1 MASTEA
7 MGPAEVHPNAD
18 DLLRHARWVRR
29 MAGALLRD
37 EAAAEDLVQDTWLAA
52 LTRAPGTGRLRPWL
66 RQVAR
71 NFARQHHRGKA
82 RRVARE
88 ATARAPEGP
97 EAPDEFAARLEAEQR
112 LTRALAELAEPY
124 RSTLMLR
131 YYEDLEPAAIAARLD
146 LPGGTVRWRLARA
159 LELLRERLDQAH
171 DGDRRAW
178 SLALAPLARL
188 ELATGA
194 GTLGAATILSGVF
207 AMNVL
212 KLSVAAAAVLVVGL
226 SLTGVLPGFSPFAR
240 REAPLA
246 VGFRPLTLEAVAA
259 AEPDTQP
266 VPQPLATER
275 VALTGSTA
283 LESVPAAAETSLA
296 RLDARLFGRSGA
308 LAGARLVVR
317 HGGARHEALSASS
330 DGLAAVDFPLAEGRA
345 LVRFE
350 LAALGYA
357 SEERSAVCAAG
368 ETTHLGR
375 IELVPGGAV
384 SGRVVDERGVPL
396 AGARLSL
403 GSLDA
408 PYPRLE
414 LLRLEVAGDSVPAC
428 TSESDGRFFLR
439 GVPAGM
445 VRVWAHAEGRL
456 ASYTPP
462 LEVRAGQESTGV
474 ELTLVPLA
482 PENRLHGIVLAPDGT
497 GVPHA
502 ELEFRHAM
510 DGGDSVRSGS
520 TTADAEGRFEFR
532 LPPDTL
538 SWVTASDP
546 AGRYGPASASE
557 LANGAQELV
566 LTLREV
572 RRVELVVTG
581 RGAEPVETFALELL
595 SAGGETRLGG
605 LARGEH
611 AEGRAL
617 FVLPEQPFLAR
628 VHAAGHRT
636 RELGPLEPGRVGAE
650 LACALEPVVGLAGV
664 VTRAGAPVAGVR
676 VRLLEEV
683 SVDTELTARGYRLVL
698 WPEAR
703 DEAVSDAEGRFLL
716 TPPAAGGYFVR
727 AEPLGSAP
735 TVVGPVAVGDELGG
749 PPLEL
754 VLGEGGAIEGRVKL
768 ARGADPEGAIV
779 GLTRGDGDERTQR
792 VGSDG
797 RFRFEALVPGPWRVE
812 LCSAELFGPIRGISS
827 TRNPRVEPFELD
839 ANCVVR
845 EGETT
850 YVDVGDEAGD
860 ALTFEGTL
868 TLDERPAV
876 GWSAHLGPA
885 GKLDLEGEGWTPLD
899 SDGHFTLRAR
909 APGAY
914 RLTLRRQGG
923 EFQEQSVFEDLELTG
938 SDAPWERA
946 LNTGKL
952 QLAGV
957 GWDGEGPPPAV
968 HLWRGSGQL
977 FALTVG
983 VGDSGRALEV
993 PAGPG
998 RLVAPSESMD
1008 LESWKLLRE
1017 VDVPRVGLLRVELE
1031 SDGGR

>member
-1 MASTEA
+1 MST
-7 MGPAEVHPNAD
+7 AD
-18 DLLRHARWVRR
+18 GIPTGDELARHARWIRGL
-29 MAGALLRD
+29 AGALLRD
-37 EAAAEDLVQDTWLAA
+37 EAAADDLAQDTWLAA
-52 LTRAPGTGRLRPWL
+52 LQHAPGVVRLRPWL

-71 NFARQHHRGKA
+71 NFARQHQRGSV
-82 RRVARE
+82 RRAARE
-88 ATARAPEGP
+88 SLARTPAEPEGP
-97 EAPDEFAARLEAEQR
+97 ADYAERLEAEQR
-112 LTRALAELAEPY
+112 LTRALAALEEPF

-131 YYEDLEPAAIAARLD
+131 YYEELEPAEIARRQG

-159 LELLRERLDQAH
+159 HELLRERLDEAH
-171 DGDRRAW
+171 GGDRRAW

-188 ELATGA
+188 DLAAGA
-194 GTLGAATILSGVF
+194 GALGAASILSGVF

-226 SLTGVLPGFSPFAR
+226 SLAGVVPGFSPFAR

-246 VGFRPLTLEAVAA
+246 VGFRPLQLSVPEAAGPASESQAPAA
-259 AEPDTQP
+259 G
-266 VPQPLATER
+266 TER
-275 VALTGSTA
+275 VVLAGNAEEREL
-283 LESVPAAAETSLA
+283 PAAPELGLA
-296 RLDARLFGRSGA
+296 TLDARFVARGRPLS
-308 LAGARLVVR
+308 GARLSVR
-317 HGGARHEALSASS
+317 LGGAAFDAVSTGPE
-330 DGLAAVDFPLAEGRA
+330 GLASVRFPLDEPRA
-345 LVRFE
+345 LVSFE
-350 LAALGYA
+350 LSALGYA
-357 SEERSAVCAAG
+357 SEQRSAVCAAG

-396 AGARLSL
+396 ADARLAL
-403 GSLDA
+403 GSLDE
-408 PYPRLE
+408 PYPMLELSRLE
-414 LLRLEVAGDSVPAC
+414 PAGNSVPSC
-428 TSESDGRFFLR
+428 TSGADGRFFLA

-445 VRVWAHAEGRL
+445 VRLWAHAEGRL

-474 ELTLVPLA
+474 ELTLAPIA

-532 LPPDTL
+532 LPPDTRTWL
-538 SWVTASDP
+538 TASDP
-546 AGRYGPASASE
+546 GGRFGPASAGE

-581 RGAEPVETFALELL
+581 RGAEPVETFALELV

-611 AEGRAL
+611 AGGRAL
-617 FVLPEQPFLAR
+617 FVLPEQPFLLR
-628 VHAAGHRT
+628 VLAAGHRA

-650 LACALEPVVGLAGV
+650 LPCALEPVVGLAGV

-683 SVDTELTARGYRLVL
+683 SADTELTARGYRLRL

-727 AEPLGSAP
+727 AEPLGGAP

-754 VLGEGGAIEGRVKL
+754 VLGAGGAIEGRVRL

-812 LCSAELFGPIRGISS
+812 LCSEELFGPIRGFSS
-827 TRNPRVEPFELD
+827 TQNPRVEPFELG
-839 ANCVVR
+839 ANCVVH
-845 EGETT
+845 EGTTT

-860 ALTFEGTL
+860 ALTFEGRFRI
-868 TLDERPAV
+868 DERPAI

-899 SDGHFTLRAR
+899 SDGHFSLRAR

-923 EFQEQSVFEDLELTG
+923 EFQEQFVFEDVELTG
-938 SDAPWERA
+938 GDAPWERA
-946 LNTGKL
+946 LHTGKL
-952 QLAGV
+952 ELAGAV
-957 GWDGEGPPPAV
+957 WDGEGPPAVV

-977 FALTVG
+977 FALTAG

-998 RLVAPSESMD
+998 ELVAPNESLD
-1008 LESWKLLRE
+1008 LASWKRLRE
-1017 VDVPRVGLLRVELE
+1017 VDVSRGGTTQVALTPAEL
-1031 SDGGR
+1031 GRR

>member
-1 MASTEA
+1 MST
-7 MGPAEVHPNAD
+7 AD
-18 DLLRHARWVRR
+18 GIPTGEELARHARWVRR

-52 LTRAPGTGRLRPWL
+52 LTRAPASGRLRPWL

-82 RRVARE
+82 RRAARE
-88 ATARAPEGP
+88 AVARTPDGP

-112 LTRALAELAEPY
+112 LTRALAELAEPF

-131 YYEDLEPAAIAARLD
+131 YYEELEPAAIAARLG

-194 GTLGAATILSGVF
+194 SALGAATILSGVF

-226 SLTGVLPGFSPFAR
+226 SLAGVVPGFSPFAR

-246 VGFRPLTLEAVAA
+246 VGFRPLTLETVAA
-259 AEPDTQP
+259 AEPDAEA
-266 VPQPLATER
+266 VPQPTPAER
-275 VALTGSTA
+275 VALAGSTS
-283 LESVPAAAETSLA
+283 LDPATPATETNLA
-296 RLDARLFGRSGA
+296 RLDARLSGRGGA

-317 HGGARHEALSASS
+317 HGGARHEALSAVS
-330 DGLAAVDFPLAEGRA
+330 DGLVAVDFPLAEGSA

-357 SEERSAVCAAG
+357 SEERTAVCTAG
-368 ETTHLGR
+368 ESTHLGR

-403 GSLDA
+403 GSLDE
-408 PYPRLE
+408 PYPMLE
-414 LLRLEVAGDSVPAC
+414 MLRLEAARDSVPGA
-428 TSESDGRFFLR
+428 TSGADGRFLLR

-445 VRVWAHAEGRL
+445 VRLWAHAEGRL

-474 ELTLVPLA
+474 ELALAPLA
-482 PENRLHGIVLAPDGT
+482 HENRLHGLVLAPDGT

-532 LPPDTL
+532 LPPDTR
-538 SWVTASDP
+538 SWLTASDP
-546 AGRYGPASASE
+546 DGRYGPASAGE

-581 RGAEPVETFALELL
+581 RGGEPVETFALELL

-611 AEGRAL
+611 AGGRAL

-628 VHAAGHRT
+628 VHAAGHRA

-664 VTRAGAPVAGVR
+664 VTRAGTPVAGVR
-676 VRLLEEV
+676 VRLLEQV
-683 SVDTELTARGYRLVL
+683 SADTELTARGYRLVL

-727 AEPLGSAP
+727 AEPPGGAP
-735 TVVGPVAVGDELGG
+735 TEVGPVAVGDELGG

-754 VLGEGGAIEGRVKL
+754 VLGAGGALEGRVRL
-768 ARGADPEGAIV
+768 THGADPEGAIV
-779 GLTRGDGDERTQR
+779 GLTRGAGDERTQR

-812 LCSAELFGPIRGISS
+812 LCSAELFGPIQGFSS
-827 TRNPRVEPFELD
+827 TQNPRVEPFELS

-850 YVDVGDEAGD
+850 YVDIGDEAGD
-860 ALTFEGTL
+860 AFTFEGRL
-868 TLDERPAV
+868 RIDERPAL
-876 GWSAHLGPA
+876 GWSAHLGTA
-885 GKLDLEGEGWTPLD
+885 GRLDLEGEGWTPLD

-923 EFQEQSVFEDLELTG
+923 EFQEQFVFEDVELTG

-946 LNTGKL
+946 LHTGKL
-952 QLAGV
+952 ELAGV
-957 GWDGEGPPPAV
+957 AWDGEGPPSVV
-968 HLWRGSGQL
+968 HLWRGPGQL

-983 VGDSGRALEV
+983 VGDSARAIEV
-993 PAGPG
+993 PVGPG
-998 RLVAPSESMD
+998 RLVAPNESMD
-1008 LESWKLLRE
+1008 LASWKLLRE
-1017 VDVPRVGLLRVELE
+1017 VDVPRTGTLRVELTPAE
-1031 SDGGR
+1031 LER